1 MSGFANKYSDLDLCL
16 IDTKATAYSKDDSK
30 DPFILWRKDAFKI
43 LGQLYAALSPNGRI
57 KWNAKHQYSKSIIPG
72 MLRICIEKQPI
83 MIFCRSNETRID

>member
-1 MSGFANKYSDLDLCL
+1 MPYGSTMSGFANKYSDLDLCL

-72 MLRICIEKQPI
+72 MLKMCIEKRPI
-83 MIFCRSNETRID
+83 MIFL